1 MLLYIPDQ
9 LLDACALV
17 IPGALVM
24 NIAEGTLDRVCLRTV
39 GWQEDR
45 VFPVSAVDFPFA
57 SVFELSSEGE
67 SCVMLAVGGASRLRR
82 ASAIHRAVA
91 KHSL

>member
-1 MLLYIPDQ
+1 LTFARFVDLIGEALLEP
-9 LLDACALV
+9 
-17 IPGALVM
+17 
-24 NIAEGTLDRVCLRTV
+24 EGSGRQSFTRAKEH
-39 GWQEDR
+39 G